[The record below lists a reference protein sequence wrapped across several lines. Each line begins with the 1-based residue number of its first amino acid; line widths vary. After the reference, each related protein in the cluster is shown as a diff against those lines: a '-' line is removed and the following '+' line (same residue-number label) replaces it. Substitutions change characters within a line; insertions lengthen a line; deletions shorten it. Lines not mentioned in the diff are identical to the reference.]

1 MPRIKRKFFRKI
13 ICLGLS
19 VALICENIVPAF
31 GQEFFSKKRKSYTDY
46 PEMAIDNTY
55 IDRTAAELQTDI
67 NNYVIKEKK
76 RRLTDDAYARAEE
89 IKKEIMGDEQG
100 DLQKQYFAPETLTK
114 PKTDEEIKADL
125 LKGLQSSAEESK
137 RELKQMYEQYL
148 QEGYDPVGLKAEYDK
163 FLAKMN
169 AELKEKEDN
178 LNNNFKEVLE
188 ELKEGAEEAF
198 FLHVRDLF
206 DELMNLY
213 AQKPEEVKEQLL
225 ELTPV
230 IVTLVNKNKE
240 HLYTEEQKQTLLEFY
255 RTTLLKE
262 GEKVGKDNSIF
273 TNSCELRG
281 FCPEVLNAITGLSVL
296 SPIDKSN
303 YDGKIVFDTIV
314 KYENTAAKFSILLNG
329 ISGLLVMKNYAS
341 VRELLKDHTRKEH
354 KITWEYVWD
363 HLNFMSVPLLIA
375 NAHGKYRGMV
385 SEMGDYWDD
394 NKEYRNA
401 YFDIAGMLAEEG
413 SPIALGILR
422 DYGVNKCLVKQTS
435 GVEKETLAKYSISCG
450 GIKPFLVGALLS
462 GKSGADKYSLPKPQM
477 YQAKQYMTSDGKIHN
492 TSTNE
497 EVIQINAMEKAY
509 FALAKESFNGDE
521 EAMIALHIMS
531 EAMSDLNVV
540 EEQALDTMLNKA
552 FKGRIP
558 ERFLKGK
565 NIIIDE
571 ARYSKKEN
579 RKIALGVLTTV
590 GIAADIYALFTGVA
604 GILKLGKTAFSFGK
618 GLFNALKV
626 ARIGLT
632 IKNIPA
638 LAREAA
644 KYTKTVFMKRKIVA
658 KISQFGKNFK
668 EISKNYKKSVRLN
681 VLKNAAQYT
690 NAVHDYAAASLNT
703 LRVSESTNLTKGL
716 TKILKGLKFDE
727 ELGIFVL
734 NRSSQIPRQLLEV
747 VDDII
752 GTAMS
757 NAKTKFRVTKIFKKG
772 VSFQKMFLEEVKRL
786 VAASPLRLEDKEFL
800 LAFFEGADFGTELAK
815 AESAIISL
823 GRTGKNFAEAPLV
836 LPVFNEV
843 NGKKAQQIGVKFVI
857 GEKIPAFKKHIPH
870 YASIVEED
878 GRYLLKFFK
887 AGDELID
894 LSAFK
899 LKLDTKSLRE
909 LAHAVGETGTMDIKF
924 IPKEANTFWNK
935 HFKNV
940 FVKNKEDLFG
950 GRGTVSI
957 LTKNDK
963 NEIVLIENGLK
974 LRTYKQYDGLKLV
987 INEVKGGVVEVFK
1000 GLDTLPLS
1008 TEGAFSLP
1016 KYELGSLLK
1025 FAGRIKIKEPWKI
1038 SLIGG
1043 KNKIN
1048 SLYWQALISL
1058 GVASSGLV
1066 GPLLKNYPDISTTE
1080 LNLISMGFPYAFSFL
1095 APFVA
1100 PLVKRFGAVN
1110 ILKTSMGL
1118 SVAALAMPMFVGFHG
1133 FGGIQEDSPF
1143 NKPSPK
1149 LLYPSAIMVGLASAL
1164 MRGSTP
1170 PLVLAVGGGSAAMKM
1185 KAFKSISSF
1194 MLVLP
1199 PLIGTGIDKAFPRY
1213 FKNVD
1218 GTLYLDEN
1226 GKPVKRHL
1234 FDFSFSYPFMLG
1246 IAALALYKVQ
1256 KAHFDVNIGR
1266 SATGGFTNFA
1276 EYLKDGW
1283 RSYGTLVRREM
1294 LPLAG
1299 GSLLLNGAE
1308 SIYLYG
1314 YSNSV
1319 ANEYIGNRV
1328 KTDALVPVFSLIVL
1342 NLAAFITRMNSKS
1355 ILKAFGGD
1363 NMLGYRNTITTG
1375 LLFTGVGS
1383 YFLAKQDDPVTFGTG
1398 LILTSIGFSQITA
1411 SILRYGHHKLDL
1423 ELNVPKHMI
1432 TSWDVSYP
1440 TVYLGMALVPKIYGE
1455 LVDKNIEGLEVPAEY
1470 KRSLKN
1476 TSMKEKIWVP
1486 ASALILG
1493 GGLVYLGMRPKQAA
1507 GIVGGNGYLSPW
1519 ILFAETHNP
1528 AFTNWAS
1535 PRPTFNSHMLESQ
1548 MHNRQMFNGQMI
1560 KPEIPVSSFKPHL
1573 EYNSGLQVPA
1583 SQVTPNFSIEP
1594 FNNKRK

>member
-1 MPRIKRKFFRKI
+1 MPRIKRKIFKKI

-31 GQEFFSKKRKSYTDY
+31 GQEFFYKKGKNYTDY

-55 IDRTAAELQTDI
+55 VDRTAAELQTDI

-76 RRLTDDAYARAEE
+76 RKMTDNAYARAEE

-125 LKGLQSSAEESK
+125 LQGLQASADSAK

-148 QEGYDPVGLKAEYDK
+148 QEGYDPEALKAEYDK

-169 AELKEKEDN
+169 AEFKEKEDN
-178 LNNNFKEVLE
+178 LNNNFEEVLG

-198 FLHVRDLF
+198 FLHVRELF

-213 AQKPEEVKEQLL
+213 AQKPEEVKEQIL
-225 ELTPV
+225 ELTPI

-240 HLYTEEQKQTLLEFY
+240 RLYTEEQKQTLLNFY

-262 GEKVGKDNSIF
+262 SEKVGKDNSIF
-273 TNSCELRG
+273 TNACEIDG
-281 FCPEVLNAITGLSVL
+281 YCPEVLNSITGISVL
-296 SPIDKSN
+296 SPADKAN
-303 YDGKIVFDTIV
+303 YDSKIIYDTIA
-314 KYENTAAKFSILLNG
+314 KYENTAAMFSVLLNG
-329 ISGLLVMKNYAS
+329 ISALLVMKNYAS
-341 VRELLKDHTRKEH
+341 VKAILREHTRREH
-354 KITWEYVWD
+354 TITWDYVWD
-363 HLNFMSVPLLIA
+363 HLNFMSVPQLIA
-375 NAHGKYRGMV
+375 NAHGKYRGMM
-385 SEMGDYWDD
+385 SEMGDYWTDAND
-394 NKEYRNA
+394 YKNVYS
-401 YFDIAGMLAEEG
+401 DIALMLAEDG
-413 SPIALGILR
+413 SPSALEILR

-435 GVEKETLAKYSISCG
+435 GVQKETLAKYSISCG

-462 GKSGADKYSLPKPQM
+462 GKSGADKYALPKPAM
-477 YQAKQYMTSDGKIHN
+477 VQAKQYMTADGRIHN
-492 TSTNE
+492 TSSNE
-497 EVIQINAMEKAY
+497 EILQINAMEKAY

-521 EAMIALHIMS
+521 EAMIALHIMA
-531 EAMSDLNVV
+531 EAMSDLGLV
-540 EEQALDTMLNKA
+540 EEYSLDTTLNKA

-558 ERFLKGK
+558 ERFLKEK
-565 NIIIDE
+565 HILIDKT
-571 ARYSKKEN
+571 RSSKKEN
-579 RKIALGVLTTV
+579 RRIALAVVTGV
-590 GIAADIYALFTGVA
+590 GIAGDIYALFTGVG
-604 GILKLGKTAFSFGK
+604 GIFKLGKTAFSFGK

-626 ARIGLT
+626 ARVGLT
-632 IKNIPA
+632 IKNIPV
-638 LAREAA
+638 LAKIAA
-644 KYTKTVFMKRKIVA
+644 KYTKTVFMQKKVFV

-668 EISKNYKKSVRLN
+668 EISKNYKNSVRLN

-690 NAVHDYAAASLNT
+690 NSVHDYAAASLNT

-716 TKILKGLKFDE
+716 TKIVKGLKYDE

-734 NRSSQIPRQLLEV
+734 NRSSQIPKQLLEV

-752 GTAMS
+752 DTAMS
-757 NAKTKFRVTKIFKKG
+757 NAKTKFRVTKIFKKSA
-772 VSFQKMFLEEVKRL
+772 SFQKMFLEEVKQL
-786 VAASPLRLEDKEFL
+786 VAASPLRLEDKQFL

-823 GRTGKNFAEAPLV
+823 GRTGRNFAESPLV
-836 LPVFNEV
+836 LPVFNEI
-843 NGKKAQQIGVKFVI
+843 NGKKAQQIGVNFVI

-878 GRYLLKFFK
+878 GRFLLKFFK

-899 LKLDTKSLRE
+899 LKLDAKGLRD
-909 LAHAVGETGTMDIKF
+909 LANAVGKTGSIEIKF

-950 GRGTVSI
+950 GRGSVSI
-957 LTKNDK
+957 LTKDAMGNPT
-963 NEIVLIENGLK
+963 LIETGVK

-987 INEVKGGVVEVFK
+987 INEIKGGVLELSK
-1000 GLDTLPLS
+1000 GFDTLPLS

-1016 KYELGSLLK
+1016 KYELGNLLK
-1025 FAGRIKIKEPWKI
+1025 FAGHVKIKEPWKI

-1149 LLYPSAIMVGLASAL
+1149 LLYPSAVMVGLASAL
-1164 MRGSTP
+1164 MRGSTS
-1170 PLVLAVGGGSAAMKM
+1170 PLVQAVGGGSAAMKM

-1194 MLVLP
+1194 MLVVP

-1218 GTLYLDEN
+1218 GTMYLDEN
-1226 GKPVKRHL
+1226 GEPVKRHL
-1234 FDFSFSYPFMLG
+1234 LDFSFSYPFMLV
-1246 IAALALYKVQ
+1246 IAGLALYKVQ

-1276 EYLKDGW
+1276 EYLKDGL

-1294 LPLAG
+1294 IPLAA

-1308 SIYLYG
+1308 SSFLYS

-1319 ANEYIGNRV
+1319 ANEYIGNSV
-1328 KTDALVPVFSLIVL
+1328 KTDALVPIFALTLL
-1342 NLAAFITRMNSKS
+1342 NFAAFITRMNSKS

-1363 NMLGYRNTITTG
+1363 NMLGYRNTITSG

-1411 SILRYGHHKLDL
+1411 SILRYGHHKLAL
-1423 ELNVPKHMI
+1423 ELNVPKHMV

-1440 TVYLGMALVPKIYGE
+1440 TVYLGMALVPKIHGE
-1455 LVDKNIEGLEVPAEY
+1455 LVDKNIEGLEVPMEY
-1470 KRSLKN
+1470 KKSLKN

-1486 ASALILG
+1486 TSALILG
-1493 GGLVYLGMRPKQAA
+1493 GGLVYLGMRPKHAA
-1507 GIVGGNGYLSPW
+1507 GVIGGNGYLSPW

-1528 AFTNWAS
+1528 AFMNWAS
-1535 PRPTFNSHMLESQ
+1535 PQPIFNSHMLESQ
-1548 MHNRQMFNGQMI
+1548 MHNRQMFNGQML
-1560 KPEIPVSSFKPHL
+1560 KPEMPVSSFKPHL
-1573 EYNSGLQVPA
+1573 EYNSNLQVPA
-1583 SQVTPNFSIEP
+1583 LQVTPNFSIEP
-1594 FNNKRK
+1594 LNNKRK